1 MLETRVH
8 SQAAF
13 PTTQLR
19 AGPTTPPKHT
29 LSFQMDSPVKL
40 PSASQASVPAGSLRA
55 DPSSLAD
62 AILDVLYLS
71 DEYIVVN
78 KVRFGAVLAAMAF
91 AG

>member
-1 MLETRVH
+1 
-8 SQAAF
+8 
-13 PTTQLR
+13 
-19 AGPTTPPKHT
+19 
-29 LSFQMDSPVKL
+29 MDSPVKL

-78 KVRFGAVLAAMAF
+78 KVRFWGGSCSHGFRWLTRFSLAAECSHPMSD
-91 AG
+91 